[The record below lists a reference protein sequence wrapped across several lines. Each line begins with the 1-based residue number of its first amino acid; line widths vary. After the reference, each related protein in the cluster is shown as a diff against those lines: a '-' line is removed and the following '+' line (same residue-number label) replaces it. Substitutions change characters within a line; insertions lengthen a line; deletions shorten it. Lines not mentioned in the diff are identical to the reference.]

1 MIENGLYGAPP
12 RELVEISP
20 HALQLSPLVPGAQ
33 PLETL
38 ADAALDDLIML
49 APPGTDERAFAL
61 AHGLRA
67 LKPGAPFTIL
77 APKDRG
83 GSRLA
88 KELKGFGADFSET
101 SRHHH
106 RICTGTRPETLE
118 GLDTAIARGSLRF
131 DEKLGLWT
139 QPGIFSWNRMDPGS
153 AALLDVLPPL
163 SGRGAD
169 FGSGL
174 GILAKHVLTSKDV
187 TQLDLYDIDRRA
199 VEASRR
205 NIEDPRVAAHWAD
218 IRMGTLPSGLD
229 FVVMNPPFH
238 DAGNE
243 NRTLGQVFIRRAS
256 AALRKGGVLWLTA
269 NRHLP
274 YEAPLR
280 DVFSRVEPRG
290 EIAGFKLFEAR
301 K

>member
-1 MIENGLYGAPP
+1 MTTGYYGNPP
-12 RELVEISP
+12 RDLADIP
-20 HALQLSPLVPGAQ
+20 AGALPLSPLSPGAS
-33 PLETL
+33 PVETL
-38 ADAALDDLIML
+38 EDGALDELFML

-88 KELKGFGADFSET
+88 KELKGFGVDFSET

-118 GLDTAIARGSLRF
+118 GLEAAIARGSMRF

-139 QPGIFSWNRMDPGS
+139 QPGIFSWNRTDPGS
-153 AALLDVLPPL
+153 AALLEVLPPL

-174 GILAKHVLTSKDV
+174 GILAAHVLTSKEV

-205 NIEDPRVAAHWAD
+205 NVEDPRATAHWAD
-218 IRMGTLPSGLD
+218 IRMGTLPTGLD

-243 NRTLGQVFIRRAS
+243 NRTLGQTFIRRAGG
-256 AALRKGGVLWLTA
+256 ALRKGGVLWLTA

-290 EIAGFKLFEAR
+290 EIAGFKLIEAR